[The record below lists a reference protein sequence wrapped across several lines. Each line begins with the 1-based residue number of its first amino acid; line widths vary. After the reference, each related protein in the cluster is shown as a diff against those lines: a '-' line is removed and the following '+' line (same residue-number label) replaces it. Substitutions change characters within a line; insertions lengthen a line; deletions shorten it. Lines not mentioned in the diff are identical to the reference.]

1 MPLVITHMLKPA
13 VMLPQLTATGSTS
26 EGGSSILD
34 PAMEPPPA
42 PMSMDLNTDTRAP
55 PTTLRTDAAVGTGR
69 PTSLD
74 IDDAFSVVPTPARAY
89 LNARQAAEYYEHRKR
104 LLTWLVTA
112 GNDPEN
118 QTGLALRT
126 ARNYASRIDQFY
138 RWVWDRTGYTT
149 HVTHELADQ
158 YVAHLRTDTVRQT
171 TGEPYRASS
180 KRKLVN
186 AVRKL
191 FEWRSH
197 AFGAD
202 PWKPATTFTTTAAKH
217 PDVFTAEERHR
228 LREGVLAFDT
238 IPAYNNLSPE
248 ERDRWKAYLAQKL
261 GKPKADVSPHD
272 WDALNTSWKFPSLIR
287 TALDTGLR
295 PCEVERATTR
305 WVRAEKATL
314 YIPKDEAAKNREN
327 WEVALRPDTVLALEK
342 WLAQRANQAVYDGR
356 DDLWLNRQGNPYTSK
371 TLNHWLRKLCDEVG
385 IDRANRHLTWYSIRH
400 SVGTLMVSNG
410 TLAEAR
416 DQLRHKSTE
425 STLQYVHT
433 TPEDRRETLEKMG

>member
-1 MPLVITHMLKPA
+1 MTARRDTH
-13 VMLPQLTATGSTS
+13 SDTS
-26 EGGSSILD
+26 DSPNE
-34 PAMEPPPA
+34 
-42 PMSMDLNTDTRAP
+42 
-55 PTTLRTDAAVGTGR
+55 GR
-69 PTSLD
+69 PSDTALAIDQATNRDLD
-74 IDDAFSVVPTPARAY
+74 DEFSIVPTPARAY
-89 LNARQAAEYYEHRKR
+89 LNARQADEYYEHRKR
-104 LLTWLVTA
+104 LLTWLITA
-112 GNDPEN
+112 GNAPEDEI
-118 QTGLALRT
+118 GLALRT
-126 ARNYASRIDQFY
+126 AKNYASRIDQFY
-138 RWVWDRTGYTT
+138 RWLWDHHGYTT
-149 HVTHELADQ
+149 RVTHELADE
-158 YVAHLRTDTVRQT
+158 YVARLASDDVRQT
-171 TGEPYRASS
+171 SGEPYSGSS
-180 KRKLVN
+180 KRKMVN

-191 FEWRSH
+191 FEWRHH
-197 AFGAD
+197 AFGD
-202 PWKPATTFTTTAAKH
+202 DSWKPATTFTATGAKH
-217 PDVFTAEERHR
+217 ADVFTTEERQQ

-272 WDALNTSWKFPSLIR
+272 WDALNTSWKFPSLVR

-295 PCEVERATTR
+295 PCEVERASTG

-342 WLAQRANQAVYDGR
+342 WLEQRANQAVYDGR

-371 TLNHWLRKLCDEVG
+371 TLNHWLRKLCDSVD

-425 STLQYVHT
+425 STMQYVHT